1 MVEFAKSDEYSRYP
15 VCDENLEN
23 TIEEVI
29 DHGVFEYE
37 DTDPKRMMSDLSVDF
52 TFIASTELNE
62 AIKNLKVSVQ
72 DPDLARENRPVIF
85 TQEGAPSKVESDSE
99 GPVKASLSQRP
110 TRP

>member
-1 MVEFAKSDEYSRYP
+1 MNE
-15 VCDENLEN
+15 EN

-62 AIKNLKVSVQ
+62 AIEIVEEALK
-72 DPDLARENRPVIF
+72 
-85 TQEGAPSKVESDSE
+85 DS
-99 GPVKASLSQRP
+99 GLTFSIDMWTTPQKD
-110 TRP
+110 

>member
-1 MVEFAKSDEYSRYP
+1 MNE
-15 VCDENLEN
+15 EN

-62 AIKNLKVSVQ
+62 AI
-72 DPDLARENRPVIF
+72 EI
-85 TQEGAPSKVESDSE
+85 VEE
-99 GPVKASLSQRP
+99 AI
-110 TRP
+110 